1 MIILRFILM
10 VLMVQSS
17 KRHQEVWRFPM
28 RSIGILVVLR
38 KFTNNKYDEEY
49 CFQLRQKRDYRSC
62 L

>member
-38 KFTNNKYDEEY
+38 KFTNNKYDEEN

-62 L
+62 Q